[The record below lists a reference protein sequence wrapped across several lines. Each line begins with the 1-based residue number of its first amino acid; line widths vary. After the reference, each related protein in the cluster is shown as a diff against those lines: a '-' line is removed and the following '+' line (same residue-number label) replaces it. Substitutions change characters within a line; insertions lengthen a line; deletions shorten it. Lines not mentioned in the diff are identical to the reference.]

1 MNTIEFLK
9 NDYGVILIAITVSGA
24 LFAILRE
31 YLSFIKWRTMIEM
44 KMDDLEPIRKNATAI
59 AELPEKVENLRLDV
73 EEIRSDIK
81 GIHSDI
87 EGIHSDIEGIHSD
100 IEGIRSDIKG
110 IHSDIGVMNSN
121 ITSMCTKMDILFQRI
136 EKLPSN
142 VFQSDSPLSLS
153 DYGQGLSDKINAHA
167 IAAKYKERLISMARE
182 QNMRPYQIQQCC
194 FEYASKEILKDL
206 EKNDKERYY
215 LLTDAAFNEGV
226 EIEKLLQITGLVL
239 RDQVL
244 ETFNGSNT
252 NAKTESS
259 DDPKNNPTAANQ

>member
-9 NDYGVILIAITVSGA
+9 NSYAVILIAITVSGA

-31 YLSFIKWRTMIEM
+31 YFSFIRWRAMIEM
-44 KMDDLEPIRKNATAI
+44 KMDDLEPIRKNAAAI
-59 AELPEKVENLRLDV
+59 AELPEKVENIRLDV
-73 EEIRSDIK
+73 EGIRSDIEGIRSNIK

-87 EGIHSDIEGIHSD
+87 EAI
-100 IEGIRSDIKG
+100 
-110 IHSDIGVMNSN
+110 NSN
-121 ITSMCTKMDILFQRI
+121 ITSMYTKMDILFQKI

-142 VFQSDSPLSLS
+142 AFQSDSPLSLS

-167 IAAKYKERLISMARE
+167 IAAKYKERLISMAKE

>member
-31 YLSFIKWRTMIEM
+31 YLSFIRWRSMIEV

-73 EEIRSDIK
+73 E

-121 ITSMCTKMDILFQRI
+121 ITGMNTKMDILFQKI
-136 EKLPSN
+136 EKLPSS

-167 IAAKYKERLISMARE
+167 IAAKYKERLISMAKE

-206 EKNDKERYY
+206 EKNDEEQYY

-226 EIEKLLQITGLVL
+226 EIEKLLQITGLAL

-244 ETFNGSNT
+244 GTLNGSNT

>member
-9 NDYGVILIAITVSGA
+9 NYYGVILIAITVSGA

-31 YLSFIKWRTMIEM
+31 YFSFIRWRSMIEV
-44 KMDDLEPIRKNATAI
+44 KMDDLEPIRKNAAAI

-73 EEIRSDIK
+73 EGIHSDIA

-87 EGIHSDIEGIHSD
+87 E
-100 IEGIRSDIKG
+100 
-110 IHSDIGVMNSN
+110 VMNSN
-121 ITSMCTKMDILFQRI
+121 ITSMNTKMDILFQKI
-136 EKLPSN
+136 EKLPSS

-153 DYGQGLSDKINAHA
+153 DYGQGLCDKINAHA
-167 IAAKYKERLISMARE
+167 IAAKYKERLISMAKE

-215 LLTDAAFNEGV
+215 LLTDAAFNAGV
-226 EIEKLLQITGLVL
+226 EIEKLLQITGLAL

-244 ETFNGSNT
+244 GTLNGSNT